1 MPSVYRE
8 FFGFTRAAQCGILK
22 GKGGSGVEII
32 WDFDG
37 TLFDTYPLMARCLQR
52 ALADAGQEAGYEEI
66 RAQMAV
72 SLAQAFQ
79 HFGAAEAT
87 IARYRQ
93 YIQEAGPQGVA
104 PYPGAAEA
112 LARVQ
117 QAGGHNHIFTHRGS
131 STRWY
136 LREHGLLDRFSLL
149 VTSEDG
155 LPRKPEPDG
164 ILRILQR
171 SGAPREAFAMVG
183 DREIDVLAA
192 HNAGILACRFAPEE
206 PDVSTEAEIVLTDLR
221 DILKAIEEER
231 TK

>member
-1 MPSVYRE
+1 M
-8 FFGFTRAAQCGILK
+8 
-22 GKGGSGVEII
+22 EII

-52 ALADAGQEAGYEEI
+52 ALADAGQEAGCEEI

-79 HFGAAEAT
+79 HFGAEEAT

-155 LPRKPEPDG
+155 LPRKPAPDG

-171 SGAPREAFAMVG
+171 SGAPRVAFAMVG

>member
-1 MPSVYRE
+1 M
-8 FFGFTRAAQCGILK
+8 
-22 GKGGSGVEII
+22 EII

-52 ALADAGQEAGYEEI
+52 ALADAGQEAGCEEI

-79 HFGAAEAT
+79 HFGAEEAT

-93 YIQEAGPQGVA
+93 YIQEA
-104 PYPGAAEA
+104 
-112 LARVQ
+112 
-117 QAGGHNHIFTHRGS
+117 GHNHIFTHRGS

-155 LPRKPEPDG
+155 LPRKPAPDG

>member
-1 MPSVYRE
+1 MRRPSSTSAQRRRRSPAT
-8 FFGFTRAAQCGILK
+8 GSTSRRPGRRASRPI
-22 GKGGSGVEII
+22 
-32 WDFDG
+32 
-37 TLFDTYPLMARCLQR
+37 PAR
-52 ALADAGQEAGYEEI
+52 
-66 RAQMAV
+66 
-72 SLAQAFQ
+72 
-79 HFGAAEAT
+79 
-87 IARYRQ
+87 
-93 YIQEAGPQGVA
+93 QG
-104 PYPGAAEA
+104 
-112 LARVQ
+112 
-117 QAGGHNHIFTHRGS
+117 HIFTHRGS

-155 LPRKPEPDG
+155 LPRKPAPDG

-171 SGAPREAFAMVG
+171 SGAPRVAFAMVG

-221 DILKAIEEER
+221 DILKAIKEER

>member
-1 MPSVYRE
+1 MLTVNSE
-8 FFGFTRAAQCGILK
+8 DRARIAP
-22 GKGGSGVEII
+22 
-32 WDFDG
+32 
-37 TLFDTYPLMARCLQR
+37 LFADMEDTMIRSCLQGR
-52 ALADAGQEAGYEEI
+52 MGEAYADALPPACAQILLGDFAFLAGD
-66 RAQMAV
+66 AQD
-72 SLAQAFQ
+72 
-79 HFGAAEAT
+79 
-87 IARYRQ
+87 
-93 YIQEAGPQGVA
+93 P
-104 PYPGAAEA
+104 AAEA

-155 LPRKPEPDG
+155 LPRKPAPDG

>member
-1 MPSVYRE
+1 M
-8 FFGFTRAAQCGILK
+8 
-22 GKGGSGVEII
+22 EII

-52 ALADAGQEAGYEEI
+52 ALADAGQEAGCEEI

-112 LARVQ
+112 LALSLI
-117 QAGGHNHIFTHRGS
+117 HI
-131 STRWY
+131 
-136 LREHGLLDRFSLL
+136 
-149 VTSEDG
+149 
-155 LPRKPEPDG
+155 
-164 ILRILQR
+164 
-171 SGAPREAFAMVG
+171 
-183 DREIDVLAA
+183 
-192 HNAGILACRFAPEE
+192 
-206 PDVSTEAEIVLTDLR
+206 
-221 DILKAIEEER
+221 
-231 TK
+231 